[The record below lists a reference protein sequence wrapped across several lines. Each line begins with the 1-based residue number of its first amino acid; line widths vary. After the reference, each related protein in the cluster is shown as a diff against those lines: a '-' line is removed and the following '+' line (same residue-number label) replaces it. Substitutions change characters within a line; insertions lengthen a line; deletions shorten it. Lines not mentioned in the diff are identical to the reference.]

1 MINDS
6 DDNHSI
12 KKIVNPKNGFC
23 LYIQKLDGTELSQV
37 STLREIP
44 DFEGHFASTKT
55 HRETL
60 EQLIKKNRRLGQD
73 LAAMSEFLTKRLKQR
88 DHDFNR
94 LTAIMKK
101 NQMRWRI
108 TVGIFLLLMIIS
120 VFF

>member
-12 KKIVNPKNGFC
+12 KKIVNPKTGFC

-55 HRETL
+55 NREAL
-60 EQLIKKNRRLGQD
+60 ERLIKKNRRLGQD
-73 LAAMSEFLTKRLKQR
+73 LTAMSEFLTKRLKQR
-88 DHDFNR
+88 ER
-94 LTAIMKK
+94 LSHSK
-101 NQMRWRI
+101 
-108 TVGIFLLLMIIS
+108 
-120 VFF
+120 